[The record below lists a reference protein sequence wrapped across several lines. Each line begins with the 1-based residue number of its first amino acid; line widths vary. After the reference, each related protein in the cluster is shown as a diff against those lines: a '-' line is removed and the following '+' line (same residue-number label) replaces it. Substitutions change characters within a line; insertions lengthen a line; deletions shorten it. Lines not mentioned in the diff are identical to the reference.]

1 MEQLQYPIGKFEF
14 GKSYSAGQTNAHI
27 AAIEQFPGLLKTI
40 VLQLT
45 SPQIDKTYR
54 PGGWTARQIIHH
66 LADSHL
72 NAYIR
77 FKLTITEDT
86 PVIKPYN
93 QDTWANLE
101 DSRNAPIELSVAM
114 IDAIHQRWMFLL
126 NSVSADDVKRKYVHP
141 EYNREFQLDELL
153 ALYAWH
159 GKHHLEHLK
168 IILLS

>member
-14 GKSYSAGQTNAHI
+14 GKSYSAEQTSAHI
-27 AAIEQFPGLLKTI
+27 AAIEQFPGLLKT
-40 VLQLT
+40 VVSQLT
-45 SPQIDKTYR
+45 PSKLAETYR
-54 PGGWTARQIIHH
+54 PGGWTPGQIIHH

-77 FKLTITEDT
+77 FKLTITEDL

-101 DSRNAPIELSVAM
+101 DSRNAPLELSVAL
-114 IDAIHQRWMFLL
+114 IDSIHQRWMFLL
-126 NSVSADDVKRKYVHP
+126 KVVSGDDLKRKYVHP
-141 EYNREFQLDELL
+141 EYKREFRLDELL

-168 IILLS
+168 IILS